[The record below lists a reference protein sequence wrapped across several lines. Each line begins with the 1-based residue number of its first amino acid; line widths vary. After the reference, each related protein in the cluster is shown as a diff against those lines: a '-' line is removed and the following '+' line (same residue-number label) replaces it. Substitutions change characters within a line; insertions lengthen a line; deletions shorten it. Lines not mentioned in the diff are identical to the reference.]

1 MRRES
6 ALVSNPVLTAI
17 GLKKSYGGVHAV
29 EDVSFDIAPGAIM
42 AIIGPNGAGKST
54 TFNMVGGQVK
64 PDAGSIILNG
74 RSISGLPP
82 RAIWRRGVGRTFQI
96 AATFASMTVMENV
109 QMALISHQG
118 GLFDMIR
125 RAGGRCRD
133 EAIAVL
139 DRVGIKNLAERP
151 CATLAYGDV
160 KRVELA
166 IAVAGDPI
174 MLLMDEPTAGMAP
187 GERGD
192 LMNLVARIAREKKM
206 AILFTEHDM
215 DTVFA
220 HADRV
225 LVLDRGRII
234 ADGPPGAVR
243 ENADVRTVYLGRSKN
258 GRRKAGQPESR
269 QPQKKPPETDP
280 SESKAAK
287 PDTANAVTSPAK
299 SGPV

>member
-1 MRRES
+1 MSRDG

-17 GLKKSYGGVHAV
+17 GLIKTYGGVQAV
-29 EDVSFDIAPGAIM
+29 DDVSFDIAPGAIM

-54 TFNMVGGQVK
+54 TFNIVGGQVK
-64 PDAGSIILNG
+64 PDAGSVILNG
-74 RSISGLPP
+74 RSITGLPP

-118 GLFDMIR
+118 GLFGMLR
-125 RAGGRCRD
+125 RAGDHCRE
-133 EAIAVL
+133 EAFAAL
-139 DRVGIKNLAERP
+139 DRVGIKDLADRP

-166 IAVAGDPI
+166 IAIAGDPI

-187 GERGD
+187 GERRE
-192 LMNLVARIAREKKM
+192 LMGLVARIAREESI

-220 HADRV
+220 HADRI

-234 ADGPPGAVR
+234 ADGAPDTVR
-243 ENADVRTVYLGRSKN
+243 ENADVRAVYLGGPKR
-258 GRRKAGQPESR
+258 GRRGGVAT
-269 QPQKKPPETDP
+269 KPRRPKTD
-280 SESKAAK
+280 
-287 PDTANAVTSPAK
+287 VAK
-299 SGPV
+299 SETADAAVGSAESGTA